1 MSNFSPLRPSNRINE
16 GKRQTP
22 EQVDKMKREKIREA
36 VKTAKERMKSTPHN
50 AKYYSAK
57 LKYLEA
63 KIRVLDA
70 YKAMLKSKD

>member
-1 MSNFSPLRPSNRINE
+1 
-16 GKRQTP
+16 
-22 EQVDKMKREKIREA
+22 
-36 VKTAKERMKSTPHN
+36 MKSTPHN

-70 YKAMLKSKD
+70 YKMMLKSKD